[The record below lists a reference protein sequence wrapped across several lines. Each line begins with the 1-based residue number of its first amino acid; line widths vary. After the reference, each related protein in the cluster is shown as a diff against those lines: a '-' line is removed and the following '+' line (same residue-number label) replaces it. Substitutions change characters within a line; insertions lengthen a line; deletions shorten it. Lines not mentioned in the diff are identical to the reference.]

1 MEKLN
6 QKKLTI
12 YHRQSGNFEEEFSI
26 SFVRPFYD
34 VYSKKYGYVEVEETD
49 KHLKEICNIG
59 NVGDVIIA
67 DERNQIV
74 YVTSP
79 VDQKTRE
86 FLLAASQ
93 HDDVLED
100 ESGNIYFAR
109 HRLTLA

>member
-1 MEKLN
+1 MLEDPYYVEKAEPK
-6 QKKLTI
+6 KKLTI
-12 YHRQSGNFEEEFSI
+12 YHRQSGNFEEEEFSI

-79 VDQKTRE
+79 VDQKTRVP
-86 FLLAASQ
+86 FGSQ
-93 HDDVLED
+93 P
-100 ESGNIYFAR
+100 
-109 HRLTLA
+109 T

>member
-1 MEKLN
+1 M
-6 QKKLTI
+6 
-12 YHRQSGNFEEEFSI
+12 
-26 SFVRPFYD
+26 
-34 VYSKKYGYVEVEETD
+34 YSKKYGYVEVEETD

-86 FLLAASQ
+86 FLLAASNMTMFWRMSR
-93 HDDVLED
+93 E
-100 ESGNIYFAR
+100 IFIFAR

>member
-1 MEKLN
+1 MK
-6 QKKLTI
+6 
-12 YHRQSGNFEEEFSI
+12 EFSI
-26 SFVRPFYD
+26 SFVRPFTTCIL
-34 VYSKKYGYVEVEETD
+34 KYGYVEVEETD

-100 ESGNIYFAR
+100 ESGNIYFCR